1 MSYWWPQSSDDKFP
15 VDGFFTC
22 TCYPHPPEDPWPMDG
37 NPIPIIPASL
47 VSRPCLHP
55 STPPSS
61 VYSSVI
67 PSTALATIKGSSSHA
82 STKPS
87 NPKPSTSHASIKP
100 SKPSTST
107 KSSMTRTPTKPLIP
121 PTTAVI
127 PSSLSTRLLLDSV
140 LTFNVIWDRAAF
152 STYTPQQK
160 TLPSSTGHFFNAVGF
175 GTVDLRVTALK
186 QEYPLR
192 LTICYH
198 VPSASRNI
206 LSTSC
211 LMGADMQI
219 ILSNR
224 SPRILLPLKTRQA
237 SPSMPKYYPLSR
249 ERTHFY
255 LKAVIVPNSSSV
267 STSTTNPIV
276 PL

>member
-1 MSYWWPQSSDDKFP
+1 
-15 VDGFFTC
+15 
-22 TCYPHPPEDPWPMDG
+22 MDG

-55 STPPSS
+55 STPPPS

-67 PSTALATIKGSSSHA
+67 PSTALATIKEL
-82 STKPS
+82 
-87 NPKPSTSHASIKP
+87 PSTELSKLSASIKP
-100 SKPSTST
+100 SKPGTST

-140 LTFNVIWDRAAF
+140 MTFNLIQDRAAF
-152 STYTPQQK
+152 STYTQQQK
-160 TLPSSTGHFFNAVGF
+160 TLPSSTGHFFDAVGF
-175 GTVDLRVTALK
+175 GTVDLHVTALK

-192 LTICYH
+192 LTLCYH
-198 VPSASRNI
+198 VPSASHNI

-267 STSTTNPIV
+267 STSATIPTVTI
-276 PL
+276 